1 MRVAGGTLV
10 LAPTDLSSFIA
21 CRHRTGLDL
30 AVARGRLHRP
40 EVSDPFADILRRLG
54 EGHEQQH
61 VASLRASGLN
71 VVAIHRSPDARDLAR
86 ETDETLQAMQAGA
99 DVVVQARLAHGSFA
113 GYADLLVRVETPSA
127 LGAWSYEVHDTK
139 LARETKGGTI
149 LQLCAYSD
157 LLGQM
162 QGRVPERFHV
172 VVPAGGPEGASPRSP
187 LPEVSP
193 PQYSLKEGSPPR
205 YPLADGP
212 PPMDAVIRS
221 YRVED
226 YLAYYRMVRSALV
239 EAVALDH
246 EVLVERYYPEPVE
259 HCSVCRWEP
268 RCYARRRD
276 DDHLSFVA
284 GIGRGH
290 RVELTA
296 QGYPTLAAAAAMPVP
311 VDFRPARGAR
321 ETFTRIGHQARVQH
335 QQRTEGRPV
344 VEHLP
349 VTEGEGVCAL
359 PEPSS
364 MDVFLDL
371 EGSRF
376 ARDGGREFLFGV
388 WHGGRYRAGWAL
400 CDADEK
406 AAFEAVMD
414 LITAAWASDPAM
426 HVYHFNHYEPS
437 AFKRLVGRH
446 ATRAEALD
454 RLLRAG
460 RFVDLY
466 PITRQAVRAGV
477 ESYSI
482 KKLEQYTGYRRQ
494 ASLETVGHPLLAVEL
509 ALESS
514 APDCVTPDI
523 RQAVEAYNEDDCRS
537 TEALRDWLEGIRST
551 WIARGTPID
560 RPESGSGDAPLAVD
574 ARQQEV
580 AALRARLLADCAPEA
595 AEPWHADHPR
605 WLLAYLLDWHR
616 REINAEW
623 WDYYRLLELPE
634 EDLLDEK
641 KAIAGLEHVMEV
653 EVVRR
658 KGSGKPTGSVI
669 HRYRYP
675 TQELEIGRKGSLK
688 LQTGA
693 NFGTIVAHDREARL
707 IDVKTSATEHPTHVF
722 SHDIVPNDVLQG
734 SVLRLAGRALEQS
747 ASECGLELLYRRA
760 PRLVSGSLEPLPGET
775 ATERAVRVATN
786 IDRTT
791 LAIQGPPG
799 AGKTYTGAGIIR
811 GLIKAGRKVGV
822 TANSHAVIR
831 NLLLEVTAQAE
842 AEGETV
848 LVGARAREAG
858 EEGSGMREFEDHK
871 EALGALASGM
881 VQVLGGTAW
890 LWAAGDAAGTVDVLV
905 VDEAGQMSLAN
916 VLAVSQAAGSLVLL
930 GDPQQLDQPQ
940 KAHHPDG
947 VGVSALEHVLG
958 GAETMPSDR
967 GIFLPT
973 TYRMSPALCAFTSEL
988 FYENKLEAKPG
999 LERQALT
1006 GTRGFDGSRLWLVPV
1021 EHDGNQG
1028 ASDEEVDAVAALV
1041 ESLLVPAANWIDE
1054 RGEPHPLTG
1063 TDLRVVAPFNAHV
1076 NRLSERLMGIPV
1088 GTVDK
1093 FQGQTAAVVIYS
1105 MATSRPA
1112 DAPHGMAFLYSLNRL
1127 NVATS
1132 RARCAVFVV
1141 CSPRLLEPECRTPG
1155 QMRLANALCRYREL
1169 ATRPG
1174 AIRPGQGR

>member
-1 MRVAGGTLV
+1 MRVVGGTLV

-30 AVARGRLHRP
+30 AVARGRLQRP

-54 EGHEQQH
+54 ESHEQQH
-61 VASLRASGLN
+61 VASLRAKGLN
-71 VVAIHRSPDARDLAR
+71 VVTIDRGPDARDLAR
-86 ETDETLQAMQAGA
+86 ETEETLRAMQAGA

-157 LLGQM
+157 LLGRM
-162 QGRVPERFHV
+162 QGRAPERFHV
-172 VVPAGGPEGASPRSP
+172 VVPAGDPEG
-187 LPEVSP
+187 SP
-193 PQYSLKEGSPPR
+193 PQYPLPEGSPPQA
-205 YPLADGP
+205 PLPQGAP
-212 PPMDAVIRS
+212 PREAVIRS

-226 YLAYYRMVRSALV
+226 YLAYYRMVRSALA

-246 EVLVERYYPEPVE
+246 EVLLERYYPEPVE

-268 RCYARRRD
+268 RCYARRRN

-284 GIGRGH
+284 GIGSGH

-296 QGYPTLAAAAAMPVP
+296 QGYPTLAAAAALPVP
-311 VDFRPARGAR
+311 VAFRPSRGAR
-321 ETFTRIGHQARVQH
+321 ETYNRIGHQARVQH

-349 VTEGEGVCAL
+349 VTPGEGVCAL
-359 PEPSS
+359 PEPSTAD
-364 MDVFLDL
+364 MFLDL

-388 WHGGRYRAGWAL
+388 WHGGRYRPWWAMT
-400 CDADEK
+400 DAEEK

-414 LITAAWASDPAM
+414 LIAAAWASDPAM

-482 KKLEQYTGYRRQ
+482 KRLEQYTGYRRR
-494 ASLETVGHPLLAVEL
+494 AALETVGHPLLAVEL
-509 ALESS
+509 ALESN
-514 APDCVTPDI
+514 APDFVTGDI

-537 TEALRDWLEGIRST
+537 TEALRGWLEGIRSA
-551 WIARGTPID
+551 WIAGGTPIE
-560 RPESGSGDAPLAVD
+560 RPESDPGDAPLAVD
-574 ARQQEV
+574 ARHQEV

-595 AEPWHADHPR
+595 AEPGHADHPR

-634 EDLLDEK
+634 EELLDEK

-658 KGSGKPTGSVI
+658 KGSGKPTGSVV

-675 TQELEIGRKGSLK
+675 SQELEIGRKGSLK

-693 NFGTIVAHDREARL
+693 HFGTIVAHDREARL
-707 IDVKTSATEHPTHVF
+707 IDVKTTATEHPTHVF
-722 SHDIVPNDVLQG
+722 SHDVVSNEVLQD
-734 SVLRLAGRALEQS
+734 SVLRLARRALEGS

-760 PRLVSGSLEPLPGET
+760 PRLRTGSFEPLAGET
-775 ATERAVRVATN
+775 ATERAVRVAN
-786 IDRTT
+786 DLDRTT

-799 AGKTYTGAGIIR
+799 AGKTYTGARIIR
-811 GLIKAGRKVGV
+811 ALIKAGRKVGV

-831 NLLLEVTAQAE
+831 NLLREVTAQAE

-848 LVGARAREAG
+848 LVGARVREAG
-858 EEGSGMREFEDHK
+858 EEGSGIREFEDSNE
-871 EALGALASGM
+871 EALDALASGT

-890 LWAAGDAAGTVDVLV
+890 LWAAKDLAGTVDVLV

-930 GDPQQLDQPQ
+930 GDPLQLDQPQ

-958 GAETMPSDR
+958 EAGTMPADR

-999 LERQALT
+999 LERQVLA

-1021 EHDGNQG
+1021 EHEGNQD
-1028 ASDEEVDAVAALV
+1028 ASDEEVDAVASLV
-1041 ESLLVPAANWIDE
+1041 DALLVPGANWIDE

-1063 TDLRVVAPFNAHV
+1063 ADLRLVAPFNAQV
-1076 NRLSERLMGIPV
+1076 NRLSERLSGIPV

-1105 MATSRPA
+1105 MATSRPE
-1112 DAPHGMAFLYSLNRL
+1112 DAPHGMAFLYSHNRL

-1141 CSPRLLEPECRTPG
+1141 CSPRLLEPECRTPT

-1169 ATRPG
+1169 VAR
-1174 AIRPGQGR
+1174 